1 MPRSVPRTNVQ
12 RATVRRMGGGQLSA
26 VIPTYNSGQ
35 LLDRCL
41 DALERADSIRE
52 VLVLDGGSGD
62 GSPERAAQRDGVRVL
77 LRPGTSFQWRLN
89 HGVEQATGEFILH
102 LNDDAFVDPDTPR
115 KLLEVLQDDPRVAVS
130 EAALRYEDGR
140 PQRSVGQHRT
150 LLTEMLSLVFL
161 PRLSHRFSPI
171 PIPPRRDS
179 GVDAAAWL
187 PLCCSVWRRSAV
199 QSIGG
204 FDERFSFY
212 YDDHDFC
219 RRLVE
224 AGWRLVV
231 RWDAG
236 AVHLGGGATKS
247 KDPAGWF
254 GRYHENRLIF
264 LRKHYPR
271 TWWVFALAWPA
282 RAVLHVSLWKLRALR
297 SRRRGQ
303 RDDEQLARRWAQAF
317 QATLRVTPP

>member
-1 MPRSVPRTNVQ
+1 M
-12 RATVRRMGGGQLSA
+12 AGAQLSA
-26 VIPTYNSGQ
+26 VIPTLNSGQ

-41 DALERADSIRE
+41 DALEQSDSIGE
-52 VLVLDGGSGD
+52 VLVLDGGSAD
-62 GSPERAAQRDGVRVL
+62 GSPERAAQRDGVQVSRW
-77 LRPGTSFQWRLN
+77 PGTSFQRRLN
-89 HGVEQATGEFILH
+89 HGVEQATGEFILY

-115 KLLEVLQDDPRVAVS
+115 KLLEVLQDDPRVAVA

-140 PQRSVGQHRT
+140 PQRSVGQYRT
-150 LLTEMLSLVFL
+150 LLTEMLSVLFL
-161 PRLSHRFSPI
+161 PRLGHRFARI
-171 PIPPRRDS
+171 PIPARRES
-179 GVDAAAWL
+179 GVDAAGWL

-199 QSIGG
+199 QSVGG

-219 RRLVE
+219 RRLVD

-236 AVHLGGGATKS
+236 AVHLGGGATSS
-247 KDPAGWF
+247 KDRAGWF
-254 GRYHENRLIF
+254 RRYHENRLIF

-271 TWWVFALAWPA
+271 AWRVFWIAWPP
-282 RAVLHVSLWKLRALR
+282 RAILHVTLWRLRALR

-303 RDDEQLARRWAQAF
+303 SDDEQVARQWAQAF
-317 QATLRVTPP
+317 QATLRAGPGERAGT